1 MNTTHFDHPKENN
14 PVQTP
19 TPPQVMDPS
28 QHPRDEQ
35 QKEQN
40 KKSGKKIPD
49 KKKPS
54 DKNKE
59 GNEKLTPKEEL

>member
-1 MNTTHFDHPKENN
+1 MNTSNYDHPNENN
-14 PVQTP
+14 PVYTP

-28 QHPRDEQ
+28 QHRHDEE
-35 QKEQN
+35 QKDGN
-40 KKSGKKIPD
+40 KKRSKNIPD
-49 KKKPS
+49 KKRSS